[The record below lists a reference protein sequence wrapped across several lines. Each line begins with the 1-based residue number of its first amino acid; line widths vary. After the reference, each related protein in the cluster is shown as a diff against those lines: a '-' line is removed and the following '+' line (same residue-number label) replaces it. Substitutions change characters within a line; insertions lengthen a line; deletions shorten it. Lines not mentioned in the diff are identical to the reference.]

1 MGNQSINLNRAG
13 GKIMEENN
21 MTQTELI
28 LYLETLAELI
38 EAKAQNVEEAT
49 AIIRDKADKLK

>member
-1 MGNQSINLNRAG
+1 MSSNRTG

-21 MTQTELI
+21 LTQAELI

-38 EAKAQNVEEAT
+38 EAKAQTVEEA
-49 AIIRDKADKLK
+49 AVIIRDKADKLK

>member
-1 MGNQSINLNRAG
+1 
-13 GKIMEENN
+13 MEETT
-21 MTQTELI
+21 MTQAELV

-38 EAKAQNVEEAT
+38 EAKAQTVEEAT